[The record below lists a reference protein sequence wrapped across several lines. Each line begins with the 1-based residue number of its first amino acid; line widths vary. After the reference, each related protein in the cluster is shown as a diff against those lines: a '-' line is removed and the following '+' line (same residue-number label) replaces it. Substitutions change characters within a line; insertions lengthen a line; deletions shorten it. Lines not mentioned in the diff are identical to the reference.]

1 MKSLFTLKESANQQ
15 VFIPATRKT
24 IRFVGNQYETEC
36 PDEIAVLKGKMYCT
50 ETVIVAEVPEPCT
63 DVVCEVPEELP
74 TPEDKPVETKRR
86 R

>member
-24 IRFVGNQYETEC
+24 IRFVGNQYETQC
-36 PDEIAVLKGKMYCT
+36 PDEIAVLQSKTYCT
-50 ETVIVAEVPEPCT
+50 ETVLVPAESEPCT
-63 DVVCEVPEELP
+63 EAVCEVP

>member
-24 IRFVGNQYETEC
+24 IRFVGNQYQTEC
-36 PDEIAVLKGKMYCT
+36 PDEIAVLKGKTYCT
-50 ETVIVAEVPEPCT
+50 EMMLEAEEPEPCA
-63 DVVCEVPEELP
+63 DGVCEVP
-74 TPEDKPVETKRR
+74 TTEDKPVEAKRR